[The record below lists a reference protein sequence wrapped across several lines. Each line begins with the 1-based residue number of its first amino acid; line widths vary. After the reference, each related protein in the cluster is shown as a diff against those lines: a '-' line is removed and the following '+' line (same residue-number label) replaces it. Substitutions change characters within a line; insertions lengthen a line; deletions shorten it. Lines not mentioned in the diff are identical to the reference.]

1 VLQEHGLSLTM
12 AAQALRV
19 AGAEVEVVSVY
30 RCEPAGDLAPVFRM
44 VDLIAE
50 RELDAVTFTSAPA
63 VTTLMEVASVSGR
76 RDRVVDAFNSGVLAT
91 CVGPVTAAAFEPFG
105 VPTVQ
110 PERARL
116 GPMVRALED
125 ELRKRNV
132 GTMLTVGGRRLLV
145 RSGRVYVDG
154 AEAKLSGAPLA
165 VLLALTER
173 PGVVLS
179 RKQLLTHLPSGQASS
194 EHAVEMAVARL
205 RNAIGPG
212 IVQTVVKRGYRVPAA

>member
-1 VLQEHGLSLTM
+1 MS
-12 AAQALRV
+12 AASK
-19 AGAEVEVVSVY
+19 G
-30 RCEPAGDLAPVFRM
+30 C
-44 VDLIAE
+44 
-50 RELDAVTFTSAPA
+50 
-63 VTTLMEVASVSGR
+63 
-76 RDRVVDAFNSGVLAT
+76 
-91 CVGPVTAAAFEPFG
+91 GP
-105 VPTVQ
+105 
-110 PERARL
+110 
-116 GPMVRALED
+116 
-125 ELRKRNV
+125 
-132 GTMLTVGGRRLLV
+132 
-145 RSGRVYVDG
+145 SGRVYVDG

>member
-1 VLQEHGLSLTM
+1 
-12 AAQALRV
+12 
-19 AGAEVEVVSVY
+19 
-30 RCEPAGDLAPVFRM
+30 
-44 VDLIAE
+44 
-50 RELDAVTFTSAPA
+50 
-63 VTTLMEVASVSGR
+63 VSGR
-76 RDRVVDAFNSGVLAT
+76 RDRVVDAFSDGVLAT

-125 ELRKRNV
+125 ELRKRNE
-132 GTMLTVGGRRLLV
+132 GTAITVGNRRLLI
-145 RSGRVYVDG
+145 RGGRVFVDG
-154 AEAKLSGAPLA
+154 IEVRLSGAPLA
-165 VLLALTER
+165 VLLALTDR

-205 RNAIGPG
+205 RSAIGPG
-212 IVQTVVKRGYRVPAA
+212 LVQTVVKRGYRVPAL